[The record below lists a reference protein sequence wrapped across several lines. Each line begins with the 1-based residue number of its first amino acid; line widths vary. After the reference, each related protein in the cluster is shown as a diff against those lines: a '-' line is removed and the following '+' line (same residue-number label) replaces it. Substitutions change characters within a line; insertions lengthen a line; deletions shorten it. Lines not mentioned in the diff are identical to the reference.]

1 MRRSLVAIA
10 LLAGSVAYAQTPPPA
25 PARSG
30 MAITVTN
37 PRGATLPG
45 VRVDVLGASDRNGDT
60 NERRVDELHRD
71 AGRRVPYPIQWR
83 TGAGSFV
90 SIPRGTAHALVR
102 RGRRPLIVF
111 ATLSGAPCEEPR

>member
-1 MRRSLVAIA
+1 MLGDTSTRRIRFQESVSIPIGIPLAASADYTRDMRRSLVAIA

-60 NERRVDELHRD
+60 NE
-71 AGRRVPYPIQWR
+71 
-83 TGAGSFV
+83 
-90 SIPRGTAHALVR
+90 
-102 RGRRPLIVF
+102 
-111 ATLSGAPCEEPR
+111 SG